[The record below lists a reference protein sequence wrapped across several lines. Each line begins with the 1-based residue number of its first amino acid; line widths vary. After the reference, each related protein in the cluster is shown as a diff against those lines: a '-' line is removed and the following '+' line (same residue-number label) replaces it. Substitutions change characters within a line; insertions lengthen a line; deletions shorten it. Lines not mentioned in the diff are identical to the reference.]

1 MLGVWCSGLLARSIS
16 LLMPLDV
23 VWNGG
28 PSLPVLAVTF
38 GFCMIGTMCFA
49 LGPALKLSRSSV
61 IGDLKEQAG
70 EDVVRCRWRFFAA
83 QSAGCCANRFF
94 ARLAHRRSALHSRCE

>member
-61 IGDLKEQAG
+61 IGDLSLA
-70 EDVVRCRWRFFAA
+70 FFAA